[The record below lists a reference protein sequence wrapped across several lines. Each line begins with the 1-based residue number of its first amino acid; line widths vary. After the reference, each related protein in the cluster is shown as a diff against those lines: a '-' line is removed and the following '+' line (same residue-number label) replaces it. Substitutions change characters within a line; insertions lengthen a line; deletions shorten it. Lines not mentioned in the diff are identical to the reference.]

1 MITLTFQFNK
11 DKVDNK
17 GISIT
22 EIMKP
27 IKEYLFSY
35 GAKEIEPYKFEA
47 EGENAVSIFTSLVLK
62 ITKTDIE
69 FINLL
74 DAWVLDAE
82 GEISDCIEDT
92 KKWYLRK
99 GIKNIA

>member
-1 MITLTFQFNK
+1 MVTLTFRFNE
-11 DKVDNK
+11 DKVTNK
-17 GISIT
+17 EASVV

-27 IKEYLFSY
+27 IRKYLFSY
-35 GAKEIEPYKFEA
+35 GAKEIGPYKFEA

-92 KKWYLRK
+92 KRWYLRK
-99 GIKNIA
+99 EIIS